1 MHTRDRMRVTKMS
14 LPGRWRRCLA
24 IASTLIGFFIGASG
38 ASAQEAPFFAGKNI
52 DLYIGYDAG
61 STYDLYA
68 RLLGDHIG
76 RFLAGTPKVISRNM
90 TGASSMR
97 VVSYLQQIPNK
108 DGTAWGAVDRNVP
121 IEPLLYGSDSIAPF
135 KNALDF
141 RWIGSLN
148 TEVGVAVV
156 WHTTGIKSWE
166 ELLTRPTIAGMA
178 GAQGGIGARVLNSI
192 FNTQLQQVCCYGS
205 DANQNLA
212 LERGEIEARIGWS
225 WASLKFTSSEW
236 LRSGK
241 ITLLMQRGLEKNR
254 EIPANVPLIMDLASN
269 ANDKAALKIIFSNQ
283 SMGRPY
289 MLPPGV
295 PTARVAEIQNAFAAT
310 MKDPVFLADAAK
322 RQIEVTD
329 PKSGEEIEAILKD
342 VYSAS
347 DEAIATARHSIKA
360 GSYKVKSDSGN
371 SGR

>member
-1 MHTRDRMRVTKMS
+1 M
-14 LPGRWRRCLA
+14 L
-24 IASTLIGFFIGASG
+24 
-38 ASAQEAPFFAGKNI
+38 
-52 DLYIGYDAG
+52 
-61 STYDLYA
+61 
-68 RLLGDHIG
+68 
-76 RFLAGTPKVISRNM
+76 
-90 TGASSMR
+90 
-97 VVSYLQQIPNK
+97 
-108 DGTAWGAVDRNVP
+108 
-121 IEPLLYGSDSIAPF
+121 
-135 KNALDF
+135 F
-141 RWIGSLN
+141 RS
-148 TEVGVAVV
+148 
-156 WHTTGIKSWE
+156 
-166 ELLTRPTIAGMA
+166 
-178 GAQGGIGARVLNSI
+178 
-192 FNTQLQQVCCYGS
+192 
-205 DANQNLA
+205 
-212 LERGEIEARIGWS
+212 
-225 WASLKFTSSEW
+225 
-236 LRSGK
+236 
-241 ITLLMQRGLEKNR
+241 NR